1 MISKNLEYLNESR
14 SLIEK
19 ALEFEDYL
27 LRRTLGLYYIGWG
40 SAFFLFTFSGFF
52 YQYISMYPWL
62 LLLPY
67 IAGSVIVMVFTANVF
82 SKAARAS
89 NIMMRAKW
97 KRYRTLTALSFL
109 IILGILSGAALVGFY
124 SYLVLLYAF
133 LAVYVPW
140 SIMNVLKKSM
150 ARMHLETWAAISSFV
165 LACIVSALSIV
176 ARDYL
181 ILTIVWLA
189 EAIAWFACGL
199 AGIYNAN
206 YQSVIITDDE

>member
-199 AGIYNAN
+199 TGIYNAN